1 MLDRLNS
8 GDIVGLGATFIIVV
22 LGPLAFAMAR
32 LVWKRA
38 ATAPFPRPAATDGV
52 TAQRLERIE
61 QAVDAIAVEVERV
74 SEGQRF
80 VTRVLADGRRAP
92 DVPALAAGLGAA
104 EPVRVPQGE
113 PVPASRGRNSA

>member
-1 MLDRLNS
+1 VVDRLNP

-38 ATAPFPRPAATDGV
+38 AAPPQRPAAVDG
-52 TAQRLERIE
+52 TSAQRLERIE
-61 QAVDAIAVEVERV
+61 QAVDAIALEVERV

-92 DVPALAAGLGAA
+92 DAPALGAGLGPA